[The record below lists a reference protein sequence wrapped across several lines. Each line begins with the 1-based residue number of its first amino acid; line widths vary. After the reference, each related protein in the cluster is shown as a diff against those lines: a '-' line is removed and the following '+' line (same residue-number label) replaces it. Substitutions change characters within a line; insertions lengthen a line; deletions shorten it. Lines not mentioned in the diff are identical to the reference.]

1 MPANI
6 PGNMPCKEK
15 ILDSIPTI
23 VYDTQSEVSV
33 MEKIVEQ
40 GLLYD
45 FYGELLT
52 EHQRRVYEDV
62 VIHDMSLSEIAQEQG
77 ISRQGVHDLIRR
89 CDRILAGY
97 EERLHLL
104 EKFNRVKDTIAQIER
119 TSSEESVRLLAQ
131 RILEEL

>member
-1 MPANI
+1 
-6 PGNMPCKEK
+6 
-15 ILDSIPTI
+15 
-23 VYDTQSEVSV
+23 

-119 TSSEESVRLLAQ
+119 TSSEERVRLLAQ
-131 RILEEL
+131 QILEEL